1 MGSSCFHSFYPSL
14 IEPETYWL
22 LPCIQPKSSRFSSA
36 IMALRCIYAACD
48 SVTWPDTAAA
58 GGGWRSE
65 GSSVNGEHKRLH
77 CWCCPDVMFL
87 GHKEADTPSR
97 EQIKSSWSS
106 GLVEIWGRH
115 EQQLKHTWL
124 EYIFYITK
132 NSSTSFLFVTILL
145 FSGINRPGTKR
156 ACCSIQKRI
165 SPL

>member
-14 IEPETYWL
+14 KKPETYWL

-115 EQQLKHTWL
+115 EQLLKHTWL